1 MNKQLKPDDIIFD
14 FFKQICDEKD
24 DVKCVNLGKTWIQA
38 METNL
43 VNIETK
49 LQETD
54 KIKHEQDI
62 KKNKEYLNNLKN
74 NTSLEWRD
82 FAKKCMIEILDNKN
96 NTR

>member
-43 VNIETK
+43 VNMETK

>member
-43 VNIETK
+43 VSIETK